1 MRRAALLTLTAL
13 TMLFA
18 AAAANADCADEVRA
32 ARKEAAAV
40 KDEAHR
46 RELSLLFDKAEKDAK
61 AGREQL
67 CLDAMVRA
75 QALTR

>member
-1 MRRAALLTLTAL
+1 MRRAALLAVFGFTAL
-13 TMLFA
+13 MA
-18 AAAANADCADEVRA
+18 APAASADCADEVRA
-32 ARKEAAAV
+32 ARQQLAGI

-46 RELSLLFDKAEKDAK
+46 RELSLLLDKAEKDAK

-67 CLDAMVRA
+67 CLDALVRA